1 MDPNLH
7 SLQRTHLRPEAVDLF
22 QLFDRRFAHPQPRP
36 SLRSQVPSGAIWEL
50 NLQCCTINVALM
62 GSGKGIQLFAF
73 IVLFATGLA
82 GCASSNKP
90 GEPRSEERR
99 VGKEYRSRVARD
111 HQLRD
116 NEELRMA

>member
-1 MDPNLH
+1 MDPSLH

-50 NLQCCTINVALM
+50 NLQCCTINVAVV
-62 GSGKGIQLFAF
+62 GSGKGIPLFAF

-82 GCASSNKP
+82 GCDSRNSLD
-90 GEPRSEERR
+90 EPQR
-99 VGKEYRSRVARD
+99 VD
-111 HQLRD
+111 HTVPSATKW
-116 NEELRMA
+116 EHVT